1 MLFISENIL
10 FFISGF
16 GILQAFLSAGL
27 LYFHPR
33 SERSVS
39 SFLALYIALLS
50 TPMLIPLLQT
60 FLSWQAFIFVA
71 PFTLLVGPMLY
82 LYVRSFK
89 EVITWG
95 KAWPHFILF
104 AIYLVIIWRLSVTI
118 GSHYPPTR
126 HMPEEVLHNPLTIIP
141 ISIRMLQ
148 MLVYYFLSRSVLTT
162 YQQSI
167 LQLFSETSRIN
178 LNWVKLLINGYLIL
192 VITSIALYS
201 LVLRYSEYFNLFV
214 LISAATFTPYIYMAT
229 LKGVTQSTL
238 WQIQPGTNK
247 EKVEQEMQKA
257 EEMEKQKTVDE
268 KPVQPGS
275 DAHFKNNE
283 IASRIISLMEND
295 KLYQETQLTLQN
307 LADKL
312 LLPSYQVSQV
322 INDGLKKNFYDL
334 VNGYRV
340 EEAKRLL
347 LDPKNKNYT
356 ILSVGFEAG
365 FNSKTTFNTV
375 FKKFTGHTPTEYRE
389 IQSKLALAG

>member
-10 FFISGF
+10 LFLSGF

-33 SERSVS
+33 TDRSVTP
-39 SFLALYIALLS
+39 FLALYIALLS
-50 TPMLIPLLQT
+50 TTMLIPWLQT
-60 FLSWQAFIFVA
+60 FLSWQSFIFVA
-71 PFTLLVGPMLY
+71 PFTLLIGPMLY

-89 EVITWG
+89 EVITWR
-95 KAWPHFILF
+95 KAWPHFLLF
-104 AIYLVIIWRLSVTI
+104 VIYLIIIWRINVTI
-118 GSHYPPTR
+118 GSRYPPTK
-126 HMPEEVLHNPLTIIP
+126 HMPGEVLHNPFLIIP

-148 MLVYYFLSRSVLTT
+148 MLTYYFLSRRVLVK

-192 VITSIALYS
+192 VIIIIVLYS
-201 LVLRYSEYFNLFV
+201 MVLRYSEYFNLFT

-229 LKGVTQSTL
+229 FKGVTQPTL
-238 WQIQPGTNK
+238 WQIQPGSNK
-247 EKVEQEMQKA
+247 EKVEQQMQNA
-257 EEMEKQKTVDE
+257 EDIEKQKTVDE
-268 KPVQPGS
+268 KPVQPEP
-275 DAHFKNNE
+275 DTNFKNNE

-347 LDPKNKNYT
+347 LDSKNKNFT
-356 ILSVGFEAG
+356 ILSIGFEAG

-375 FKKFTGHTPTEYRE
+375 FKKFTGLTPTEFKDMRM
-389 IQSKLALAG
+389 AATG